1 MQRPPATPSSRAQRH
16 AVRPAL
22 GKVQKES
29 AWVKNI
35 AGNLGDSGPAR
46 FQHTAGVSEKNDSS
60 PLPGW
65 GLPGAEAARWAC
77 FLGRIRQFL
86 PAKGRFRWLSPCPAE
101 AAKGLYWRVTSGGR
115 KNILA
120 RSAVLRLQ
128 LRTETN
134 SIRKPSQTTRG
145 IHLRPECNVESI
157 HIHVNRQGGPDNGQ
171 Y

>member
-46 FQHTAGVSEKNDSS
+46 FQHTAGVSEKNGSS

-65 GLPGAEAARWAC
+65 GLPGAEAARWLVFWTESANFFRRKAAFNGFRPAPRKRRKDSIGGLHPGVAKT
-77 FLGRIRQFL
+77 FLREV
-86 PAKGRFRWLSPCPAE
+86 PSCAYSC
-101 AAKGLYWRVTSGGR
+101 VR
-115 KNILA
+115 K
-120 RSAVLRLQ
+120 
-128 LRTETN
+128 
-134 SIRKPSQTTRG
+134 QT
-145 IHLRPECNVESI
+145 
-157 HIHVNRQGGPDNGQ
+157 Q
-171 Y
+171 